1 MKKQMIKNS
10 YGQEIELRYMED
22 YVPGDMDPRV
32 YAINRQEREK
42 AEKEGAGNAG
52 KEPQTPE
59 ETLAVIRAHMGWE
72 NQDVTAGQVLREE
85 MEVEMGDHTVS
96 VLGYHLPEKKVRPCI
111 IFIHGGGFFG
121 GTTKCVENPCK
132 ALAMYAD
139 AVVLSVDY
147 RLAPE
152 HPFPAGF
159 DDCYGV
165 VQWAFDHSEELGID
179 KSHIGIA
186 GDSAGGNL
194 SAVCTL
200 KDHCE
205 GRGILSF
212 QALIYPTVNMAAL
225 PNDEYSWNIGEY
237 DVRQHFPYVYPAV
250 IALGNEPEG
259 VGRMYLGEDY
269 VRAAAN
275 PYVSPL
281 LAREVSDLPPT
292 VIVNAEYDYLR
303 LEGEAYGRK
312 LAKAGVPVRMVRY
325 CGMDH
330 AFMDKIGEYPQ
341 AEDMM
346 KLIAE
351 EFVAQINA
359 GM

>member
-1 MKKQMIKNS
+1 MQSRKITNT

-22 YVPGDMDPRV
+22 YIPGDMDARV
-32 YAINRQEREK
+32 YALAKKAKEA
-42 AEKEGAGNAG
+42 AEKQSDVP
-52 KEPQTPE
+52 KQQKPQTRE
-59 ETLAVIRAHMGWE
+59 ELLTVMRAQMGWD
-72 NQDVTAGQVLREE
+72 NKDITKGSVLREE
-85 MEVEMGDHTVS
+85 LSVEMDAHS
-96 VLGYHLPEKKVRPCI
+96 VPVLKYTPQGEKVRPCL

-132 ALAMYAD
+132 AFAMYAD

-159 DDCYGV
+159 EDCYAV
-165 VQWAFDHSEELGID
+165 VQWAYEHREALGID
-179 KSHIGIA
+179 GKHIGIA

-194 SAVCTL
+194 SAVCAL
-200 KDHCE
+200 KDAKE
-205 GRGILSF
+205 GNGILSF

-225 PNDEYSWNIGEY
+225 PNEEYAWNVAEY
-237 DVRQHFPYVYPAV
+237 DVRQHFPYLYPM
-250 IALGNEPEG
+250 IFALGNEPEG
-259 VGRMYLGEDY
+259 VGKMYLGEDY
-269 VRAAAN
+269 IRAAED

-281 LAREVSDLPPT
+281 LAEDVSGLPAA

-330 AFMDKIGEYPQ
+330 AFMDKLGDYPQ

-346 KLIAE
+346 KLLAE
-351 EFVAQINA
+351 EFRSL
-359 GM
+359 